1 MQGFREC
8 YQDVDNLDSVSKSGI
23 WGRLLAYIGKP
34 CTRVAILVLKRWCLK
49 NDILEGYFL
58 NINDRRERENV
69 SENTSK
75 SSNKGGKSC
84 PNSISSEK
92 KYLNNDGVNIP
103 FISSPPRDSKHKKD
117 LRPSKTATNPS
128 TDANTKSVHLDEN
141 HNYTL
146 SVDSSDG
153 SGSEIF
159 ENLNNLSSPQR
170 IDTKKANDHQVSK
183 ETLQMDTCIQALKS
197 EPLIEVENFQ
207 LNKEKKKPIKPTDC
221 KDNGGIELNVDK
233 NAPYNLRPSRSVQS
247 NKRYFNDAFDCSTK
261 RKKAKSNNK
270 YRKMS
275 PPRIATNDCKTNS
288 DKYSL
293 GMEDDYFVESDHSVE
308 KENQTSAHPNND
320 DSHLSNVTLTQ
331 STKETSASN
340 DLEHIPINQNTIFVH
355 NNENQN
361 IFPKRDKTTLSHE
374 TELEKE
380 TSELDT
386 SQNILNQEN
395 SFSEETF
402 EATIGASPLE
412 PYFQKTIPNSGEFNI
427 SEKQWIELKS
437 SQKGRCFSNSNWE
450 NIICDGVKDA
460 NPFCVYMFK
469 WHKVSVA
476 SERMSTAKP
485 LFRGEG
491 ICKFP
496 DCKNVLKFSMD
507 TKRKVKYTMSDVV
520 KHDIQHNFSRPF
532 RGEKRQQLQKMF
544 EDGPKP
550 FKHYMDKFSSVSNE
564 VKLAG
569 NFSEF
574 GNSPQTFQKIASESR
589 FSHTL
594 DKSEFESLLKI
605 SDNMIKESNAK
616 RLPGFIRHISIF
628 PPIVM
633 YWTETGVRI
642 WHDMAKDSV
651 VFWDATGSVIS
662 PRQDRPRFY
671 YYELACLNPTKG
683 QNIIPVT
690 SLLSTLHS
698 TPMIRFWLS
707 EFRRAEKKLFGHA
720 NIAIP
725 KQVNSDRSLVF
736 IQAALS
742 EFNNETM
749 DDFKSRAWRIINGEA
764 SAVDMTKVNPHA
776 CLSHVMSSF
785 KKVVNDVFKSNSE
798 FGMFCFSLLVN
809 STTLNDI
816 KDNLSAVYQVLLSNV
831 LNHETEDALKKIN
844 KRLSKLSSKSSVDM
858 DEENMD
864 VSIQTDSIFPEFAEA
879 SRLTEEDYLNRST
892 TNAFY
897 KMSEEILKNIKET
910 ISKTPCHGDK
920 GNKFHSTVLVEKIH
934 KLYMPT
940 LPLWSDLLL
949 GDLSRHGTSDVYQ
962 SYASGCKPIRGNT
975 SIEKRFQV
983 LKDITLKGK
992 PVYRLDEFSVQL
1004 QTHVETLQNMAVIK
1018 SVKAGGKERKGRST
1032 KTIEEEW
1039 DKKES
1044 KLSPKSFGKYQKPP
1058 SKDFSAIVVEKS
1070 NRKKTASTNVA
1081 KEIINKDTEQ
1091 PPDVSTSSN
1100 SARSNTCSQSSGSV
1114 QRYQSLLY
1122 THTCDHHISQ
1132 LIRRKGCIAQRHL
1145 AFPNCLENITRE
1157 EMYMLEKSF
1166 GFENI
1171 GNSCWFNAVLAALFP
1186 TDIMQIA
1193 LDRFN
1198 RDMTFCPSLQTTL
1211 GITNNLHNEIEI
1223 SNTDI
1228 CDALNDLQGAFQID
1242 ARRQNDAHEFLTTLL
1257 SSLTGSLAYRNM
1269 RVMNFC

>member
-1 MQGFREC
+1 M
-8 YQDVDNLDSVSKSGI
+8 
-23 WGRLLAYIGKP
+23 
-34 CTRVAILVLKRWCLK
+34 KRWCLK
-49 NDILEGYFL
+49 NDILEGYLL
-58 NINDRRERENV
+58 NINDRQKGENV
-69 SENTSK
+69 SDNTSK
-75 SSNKGGKSC
+75 SSNREGKSC
-84 PNSISSEK
+84 RDSISSK
-92 KYLNNDGVNIP
+92 KTFISSDDVNIP
-103 FISSPPRDSKHKKD
+103 SMSSQPRDSKQKKD
-117 LRPSKTATNPS
+117 LSRSKSATEPS
-128 TDANTKSVHLDEN
+128 TDADTQSVHLDEN
-141 HNYTL
+141 HNYPLTL
-146 SVDSSDG
+146 DSSDG
-153 SGSEIF
+153 SGSELF
-159 ENLNNLSSPQR
+159 ENLNNLSSPQQ
-170 IDTKKANDHQVSK
+170 IDITKANDHQVSK
-183 ETLQMDTCIQALKS
+183 QTLQMDTCIEALKS
-197 EPLIEVENFQ
+197 KPLIRANKFQ
-207 LNKEKKKPIKPTDC
+207 LNKEKKKALNPTDC
-221 KDNGGIELNVDK
+221 KDNEGIELDVDK
-233 NAPYNLRPSRSVQS
+233 NAPYNLRPGRSVQS
-247 NKRYFNDAFDCSTK
+247 NKRYFNDALDCSTK
-261 RKKAKSNNK
+261 RKKAKSNSR

-275 PPRIATNDCKTNS
+275 QPSIATDDCKTNS
-288 DKYSL
+288 DTLTHSL
-293 GMEDDYFVESDHSVE
+293 GMDAGYFVESDNTVE
-308 KENQTSAHPNND
+308 KENQTSAHANND
-320 DSHLSNVTLTQ
+320 DSLLSNVTQ
-331 STKETSASN
+331 SRKETSVLN
-340 DLEHIPINQNTIFVH
+340 DLEHMPTNQNTFSVH
-355 NNENQN
+355 NNEKQN
-361 IFPKRDKTTLSHE
+361 IFPTRDIANMRHG
-374 TELEKE
+374 TEPEKE
-380 TSELDT
+380 TPELDT
-386 SQNILNQEN
+386 SQIILNQEN

-402 EATIGASPLE
+402 ETTIGASPLE
-412 PYFQKTIPNSGEFNI
+412 PYFQKRIPNSGEFNI
-427 SEKQWIELKS
+427 TEKQWIELKS

-476 SERMSTAKP
+476 SERISTAKP

-507 TKRKVKYTMSDVV
+507 TEKRVKYTMSDVV
-520 KHDIQHNFSRPF
+520 KHAIQHNFSRPF

-550 FKHYMDKFSSVSNE
+550 FKHYMDKFNSVSNE

-589 FSHTL
+589 FTHTL

-605 SDNMIKESNAK
+605 SDKMTQESNAK
-616 RLPGFIRHISIF
+616 RLPGFIRHISIL

-736 IQAALS
+736 IQATLS

-749 DDFKSRAWRIINGEA
+749 DDFKSRTWRIINGEA

-785 KKVVNDVFKSNSE
+785 KKVVNDIFKSNSE

-816 KDNLSAVYQVLLSNV
+816 KENLSAVYQVLLSNF

-844 KRLSKLSSKSSVDM
+844 KRLSKLSSKSSFDM

-864 VSIQTDSIFPEFAEA
+864 VSIQTDSIFPEYAEA

-897 KMSEEILKNIKET
+897 KMSEEILQNVKEL
-910 ISKTPCHGDK
+910 ISNTPCHGNK

-949 GDLSRHGTSDVYQ
+949 GDLSRHGTSDVDQ
-962 SYASGCKPIRGNT
+962 SYASSCKPIRGNT

-983 LKDITLKGK
+983 LKHITLKGK

-1018 SVKAGGKERKGRST
+1018 SVKAGGKDRKGRST
-1032 KTIEEEW
+1032 KTIEEGW

-1044 KLSPKSFGKYQKPP
+1044 KLSTKSFGKYQKPP
-1058 SKDFSAIVVEKS
+1058 SKEFSASVVEKI
-1070 NRKKTASTNVA
+1070 NGKKTTSKNVP
-1081 KEIINKDTEQ
+1081 KGIINKDTEQ
-1091 PPDVSTSSN
+1091 QPNVSTCTNSS
-1100 SARSNTCSQSSGSV
+1100 RSKTCSQSSGSM
-1114 QRYQSLLY
+1114 QTNQSFLFI
-1122 THTCDHHISQ
+1122 HNCDKQISQ

-1145 AFPNCLENITRE
+1145 AFPNNLENITRE
-1157 EMYMLEKSF
+1157 EMYILEKSF

-1171 GNSCWFNAVLAALFP
+1171 GNSCWFNAVLAAMFP

-1193 LDRFN
+1193 LDRYN
-1198 RDMTFCPSLQTTL
+1198 RDMTFCPSLKTTL
-1211 GITNNLHNEIEI
+1211 GITNNLHNEIEV

-1242 ARRQNDAHEFLTTLL
+1242 ARRQNDAHEFLTTML
-1257 SSLTGSLAYRNM
+1257 SSLTESLGYRNM
-1269 RVMNFC
+1269 RVMNFANIIF